1 MDDVTDT
8 VFRRVIQECASP
20 DLFFTEF
27 INVDGLQSS
36 GRKNIFKRLRA
47 TSNEKPLVA
56 QFWGKNPDN
65 FYKTARQIVDGSLRA
80 ELGNEIEFI
89 GFDINMG
96 CPDKAIMKNGCCGA
110 LIKNRSLAGEIINA
124 SKEGLNDEVPLSV
137 KTRLGLGQIDLS
149 WIDFLLSHDLAMLS
163 VHARTIKEKSL
174 VPAHHEFFKE
184 IVTMRDKQAPHTL
197 VVGNGDIVSR
207 EQGEQIS
214 RASRLDGVMI
224 GRGVFDDPYVFS
236 DDSPWENFN
245 PIEKTKLY
253 KKHVEIFENTWRSGE
268 RKVHTLNKFCKI
280 YISGFDGAKE
290 CREQL
295 MSASTTREL
304 KSVLANL
311 EKNLRVSSPS
321 AT

>member
-36 GRKNIFKRLRA
+36 GRINIFKRLRA
-47 TSNEKPLVA
+47 TSKEKPLVA
-56 QFWGKNPDN
+56 QFWGKNPKN
-65 FYKTARQIVDGSLRA
+65 YYKTAKQLVDGSLRA
-80 ELGNEIEFI
+80 ELGNELEFV

-110 LIKNRSLAGEIINA
+110 LINDRSLAGEIINA
-124 SKEGLNDEVPLSV
+124 SKEGLDDKIPLSV

-149 WIDFLLSHDLAMLS
+149 WIEFLLSYELAMLS
-163 VHARTIKEKSL
+163 VHARTVKEKSL
-174 VPAHHEFFKE
+174 VPAHHEFFRQ
-184 IVTMRDKQAPHTL
+184 IVTMRNKQTPHTL

-207 EQGEQIS
+207 EQGEQICKVS
-214 RASRLDGVMI
+214 GLDGVMI
-224 GRGVFDDPYVFS
+224 GRGIFDDPYVFS
-236 DDSPWENFN
+236 GDSPWEYFS
-245 PIEKTKLY
+245 PIERVRLY
-253 KKHVEIFENTWRSGE
+253 KRHVELFENTWRGNE

-290 CREQL
+290 YREQL
-295 MSASTTREL
+295 MRASTISEL
-304 KSVLANL
+304 KNVLVSLEANS
-311 EKNLRVSSPS
+311 NTFSPIV
-321 AT
+321 T